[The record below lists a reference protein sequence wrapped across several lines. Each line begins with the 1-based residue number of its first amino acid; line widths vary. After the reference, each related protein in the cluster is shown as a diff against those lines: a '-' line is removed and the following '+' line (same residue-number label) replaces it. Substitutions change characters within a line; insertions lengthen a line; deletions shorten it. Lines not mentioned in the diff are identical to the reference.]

1 MKEDSDDLPDKS
13 RGTAAFER
21 GLLLFDR
28 IVRDEGRTPL
38 SGLAPTMGLPESTA
52 RRLAGALERQGLVAR
67 VGRGR
72 YAAGKKL
79 AALGALADPHIV
91 LARASRP
98 LLRRL
103 ARQSKA
109 TVHLGILEAEMVTYL
124 VKEYGGGVRIFT
136 REGSQLE
143 GYCTAIGK
151 MLLASLDDAERE
163 AYLGS
168 APFVALTDR
177 TVTEPDEIRAML
189 ARVRAQGFA
198 TEDGEIADGLR
209 CLALPVT
216 SSAGEVV
223 AAISIARLGNAR
235 TPWPEPWDLDDARS
249 CAEALSAIVG

>member
-1 MKEDSDDLPDKS
+1 MNGEPDDLPGKM

-21 GLLLFDR
+21 GLCLFDR

-38 SGLAPTMGLPESTA
+38 SGLAQSIGLPGSTA
-52 RRLAGALERQGLVAR
+52 RRFASSLERMGLVAR

-72 YAAGKKL
+72 YAAGKSL

-103 ARQSKA
+103 ARRVKA
-109 TVHLGILEAEMVTYL
+109 TVHLGIFEAEMVTYL

-151 MLLASLDDAERE
+151 MLLASLDRAERE
-163 AYLGS
+163 AYLAS

-177 TVTEPDEIRAML
+177 TVTAPDAIRDML
-189 ARVRAQGFA
+189 DGVRDQGFA
-198 TEDGEIADGLR
+198 IEDGETADGLR
-209 CLALPVT
+209 CLAVPVT
-216 SSAGEVV
+216 SPDGSVI
-223 AAISIARLGNAR
+223 AAISIARLGNAQ
-235 TPWPEPWDLDDARS
+235 TPWPEARDLADARL
-249 CAEALSAIVG
+249 CAEALSSIVG